1 MDKEIIKQ
9 LIIILKKLQSEH
21 PEYNI
26 ALNLTIQILK
36 QQLPQKPLEQQ
47 GDPIFGYCPN
57 CNTPVKP
64 TSSPKGCKTC
74 LQALDWN
81 K

>member
-1 MDKEIIKQ
+1 MDKATIELLIMTLKELQ
-9 LIIILKKLQSEH
+9 LEH
-21 PEYNI
+21 PEHCA
-26 ALNLTIQILK
+26 ALDLTIKVLE